1 MRLLVV
7 SNLYPPQ
14 ELGGYGRSLAD
25 FAWGLIQRG
34 HQVDVLSSD
43 APYLGPS
50 EDGPSGET
58 VCRLLKLKGSFE
70 GGVALLNDPQACVQ
84 LDLANRAVLH
94 NRLPLGQYQGIL
106 LGNLDLLGVELL
118 TALLEAGIPV
128 LHHVGFMAPPYEPR
142 YWPTHR
148 HYRVVAASQAV
159 RRSLQAAGWPV
170 ADCPVVYPGAR
181 VELFG
186 NNRRQTRQVPALG
199 SPSNPLKVC
208 FAGLLMGSKGAHTL
222 VQAAGK
228 LHQSGV
234 AVQVNLAGAEFQP
247 GYWQKLQELAAAE
260 GLEHQLQ
267 WFGPLD
273 RTKLARFMQL
283 HQVGVFPSTYPEA
296 FGIVGAE
303 MQASGLA
310 LVSSGAG
317 GAQELF
323 TDGHSGLAFEPG
335 NADDLCRQLARLVH
349 EPGLLERLQ
358 AQGLQQVSDRFS
370 VTAAAAELERLFAE
384 R

>member
-50 EDGPSGET
+50 GDGPSGET
-58 VCRLLKLKGSFE
+58 VWRQLKLKGSFE
-70 GGVALLNDPQACVQ
+70 RGIALLSDPQACSQ
-84 LDLANRAVLH
+84 LNLENSGAVRQ
-94 NRLPLGQYQGIL
+94 RLQQGRYQGIL

-118 TALLEAGIPV
+118 PALLEAGIPV
-128 LHHVGFMAPPYEPR
+128 LHHVGFMAPPYEAR
-142 YWPTHR
+142 YWPNSGY
-148 HYRVVAASQAV
+148 YRVVAASQAV
-159 RRSLQAAGWPV
+159 RRSLQSAGWPV
-170 ADCPVVYPGAR
+170 AHCPVVYPGAR

-186 NNRRQTRQVPALG
+186 RDRRQTRRVPALG
-199 SPSNPLKVC
+199 SASNPLKVC

-222 VQAAGK
+222 VQAAGH
-228 LHQSGV
+228 LHQAGV
-234 AVQVNLAGAEFQP
+234 AVQLNLAGAEFQP
-247 GYWQKLQELAAAE
+247 GYWQKLKELAATQ
-260 GLEHQLQ
+260 GLANQLE
-267 WFGPLD
+267 WFGPLN
-273 RTKLARFMQL
+273 RGKLARFLQL
-283 HQVGVFPSTYPEA
+283 HHVGVFPSTYPEA

-323 TDGHSGLAFEPG
+323 TDGQSGLAFEPG
-335 NADDLCRQLARLVH
+335 NPADLSRQLARLVNQ
-349 EPGLLERLQ
+349 PGLLETLQ
-358 AQGLQQVSDRFS
+358 SQGLEQVRHRFS
-370 VTAAAAELERLFAE
+370 VAAAAAELERLFKE
-384 R
+384 G